1 MLVVVCEG
9 IIGTNRIFD
18 PCFGPGEFEAN
29 KSRVGD
35 EGAERAIETTGR
47 PAGLVVI
54 RARRFLPVTTP
65 VRGSCG
71 VGSGCRM
78 SGGRGMGSGRAAPG
92 LGDWANGREIDGP
105 HKENTK
111 RDQ

>member
-35 EGAERAIETTGR
+35 EGAERAIETTGG
-47 PAGLVVI
+47 PVALVLI
-54 RARRFLPVTTP
+54 RARRFLPVTTG
-65 VRGSCG
+65 VRRSLG
-71 VGSGCRM
+71 VG
-78 SGGRGMGSGRAAPG
+78 GGRGMPGGRWMPGGRGIGGGRATPG
-92 LGDWANGREIDGP
+92 LGYRANR
-105 HKENTK
+105 
-111 RDQ
+111 R